1 MATVTILRGKFRN
14 QTIRNHTFE
23 LLKGLTK
30 TAGGAFHLTVDGTSL
45 SGLRTARIKVKTSAD
60 YVINGELPVPSKE
73 EKKLIDLV
81 ATAAKD
87 EHPVVVAV
95 DDEERRAEILKR
107 INGRFETLEKLTRA
121 AKEGNI
127 RSIVVSGAPGV
138 GKTYGVEQVLS
149 DDTDYS
155 AITYAA
161 LGEDYSSRA
170 PKPVKSTF
178 EFVTGSITP
187 PSLYIKLYNNRH
199 ANNVLVF
206 DDADRIFEEVDSIN
220 LMKAALDTKKKRTIC
235 WNVDSFQIRKQ
246 DGIPARFDFEASVI
260 FISNENF
267 KKPSKSKISDHIAA
281 LMNRSHFLDLTVH
294 TLEEK
299 LLRIEYMVTT
309 KGMLDSYGLDED
321 TKVRIM
327 DFVKKNA
334 ALMDTRPQI
343 LSLRSVVKM
352 AELAL
357 AFPAGEEWMDVA
369 FESLCVKNY

>member
-14 QTIRNHTFE
+14 QTIRNRTFE

-206 DDADRIFEEVDSIN
+206 DE
-220 LMKAALDTKKKRTIC
+220 
-235 WNVDSFQIRKQ
+235 
-246 DGIPARFDFEASVI
+246 
-260 FISNENF
+260 
-267 KKPSKSKISDHIAA
+267 
-281 LMNRSHFLDLTVH
+281 FLPPTLT
-294 TLEEK
+294 L
-299 LLRIEYMVTT
+299 
-309 KGMLDSYGLDED
+309 
-321 TKVRIM
+321 
-327 DFVKKNA
+327 
-334 ALMDTRPQI
+334 
-343 LSLRSVVKM
+343 
-352 AELAL
+352 
-357 AFPAGEEWMDVA
+357 
-369 FESLCVKNY
+369 